1 MPTPLSRRSFL
12 SKSATLAAVGAV
24 AGAGTT
30 PDQASAL
37 DIADTIEGPV
47 FASTWAF
54 GKAANEAAQKTLAH
68 GDLLDAIEQGIRLV
82 EADASNHSV
91 GLGGTPNANGVVELD
106 ACIMDGTTYNAGSVA
121 GMTGIAHPIS
131 VARRVME
138 KTKHVML
145 VGAGARAFALDQG
158 LEAAELLTENRR
170 QKWEVWKKE
179 QIEMSLQESHDTIA
193 LVGRAADGTLAG
205 GCSTSGWGYKLA
217 GRVGDSPIIGGG
229 LYVDGQVGAAGAT
242 GVGENVMRYCG
253 SFLAVE
259 LMARGATPEEACIDT
274 VESIGRKDPKALEE
288 VHVNFV
294 AIDKQGRHGAAGS
307 DKEFAYSITTQAGSE
322 VIDAVHV
329 TG

>member
-12 SKSATLAAVGAV
+12 SQSATLAAAGVV
-24 AGAGTT
+24 AGSGATTQQAGAMET
-30 PDQASAL
+30 PAHL
-37 DIADTIEGPV
+37 DGSI

-54 GKAANEAAQKTLAH
+54 GKLANEQARQTLAK
-68 GDLLDAIEQGIRLV
+68 GTLLDAIESGIQLV
-82 EADASNHSV
+82 EADADNHSV
-91 GLGGTPNANGVVELD
+91 GIGGTPNARGVVELD

-145 VGAGARAFALDQG
+145 VGEGARQFAIDEG
-158 LEAAELLTENRR
+158 LAEAELLTEDRR
-170 QKWEVWKKE
+170 LKWEAWKKE
-179 QIEMSLQESHDTIA
+179 QIEMSLSESHDTIA

-229 LYVDGQVGAAGAT
+229 LYVDGQIGAAGAT

-253 SFLAVE
+253 SFLAGE
-259 LMARGATPEEACIDT
+259 QMG
-274 VESIGRKDPKALEE
+274 
-288 VHVNFV
+288 
-294 AIDKQGRHGAAGS
+294 
-307 DKEFAYSITTQAGSE
+307 
-322 VIDAVHV
+322 
-329 TG
+329 

>member
-12 SKSATLAAVGAV
+12 SQSATLAAAGVV
-24 AGAGTT
+24 AGSGATTQQAGAMET
-30 PDQASAL
+30 PAHL
-37 DIADTIEGPV
+37 DGSI

-54 GKAANEAAQKTLAH
+54 GKLANEQARQTLAK
-68 GDLLDAIEQGIRLV
+68 GTLLDAIESGIQLV
-82 EADASNHSV
+82 EADADNHSV
-91 GLGGTPNANGVVELD
+91 GIGGTPNARGVVELD

-121 GMTGIAHPIS
+121 GMTGIAHPVS

-145 VGAGARAFALDQG
+145 VGEGARQFAIDEG
-158 LEAAELLTENRR
+158 LAEAELLTDDRR
-170 QKWEVWKKE
+170 LKWEAWKKE
-179 QIEMSLQESHDTIA
+179 QIEMSLSESHDTIA

-229 LYVDGQVGAAGAT
+229 LYVDGQIGAAGAT

-259 LMARGATPEEACIDT
+259 LMGRGATPEEACIDT
-274 VESIGRKDPKALEE
+274 VLSIGRKDPKSLEE

-294 AIDKQGRHGAAGS
+294 AIDRHGRHGAAGS
-307 DKEFAYSITTQAGSE
+307 DEGFAYSITTDSSSE

>member
-1 MPTPLSRRSFL
+1 MPAPLSRRSFL
-12 SKSATLAAVGAV
+12 SKSAALAAVGAV
-24 AGAGTT
+24 AGTGSTSHE
-30 PDQASAL
+30 ASAME
-37 DIADTIEGPV
+37 AVEHMEGPL

-54 GKAANEAAQKTLAH
+54 GKLANEEALRTLAD
-68 GDLLDAIEQGIRLV
+68 GSLLDGIERGIRLV

-138 KTKHVML
+138 RTKHVML
-145 VGAGARAFALDQG
+145 VGEGAREFALNQR
-158 LEAAELLTENRR
+158 LEAAELLTEDRR
-170 QKWEVWKKE
+170 QKWEEWKKE

-274 VESIGRKDPKALEE
+274 VLSIGRKDPKSLEE

-294 AIDKQGRHGAAGS
+294 AIDKHGRHGAAGS
-307 DKEFAYSITTQAGSE
+307 DEGFAYSITTNTNSE